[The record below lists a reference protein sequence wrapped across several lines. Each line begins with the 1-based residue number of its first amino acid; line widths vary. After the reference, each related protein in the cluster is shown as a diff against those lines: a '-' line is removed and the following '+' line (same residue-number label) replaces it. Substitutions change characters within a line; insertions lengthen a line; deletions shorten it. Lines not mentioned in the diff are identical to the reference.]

1 MTTVSTVGY
10 GDLSPGTDGTKFF
23 TCLYIIVGVAL
34 VFPAMAG
41 HFDCVMDAVESWVMS
56 ICHMVRVMICGAK
69 KEVGVDVDG
78 DGDIDNVEPPS
89 FYAHYGRGLWFPLT
103 SMVVVVLLVSG
114 AVFAALE
121 TEWTFWEGVYHC
133 WITSTTV
140 GYGDMSIATQGGKL
154 WATIHIFLAVVWL
167 LTILNRIVTLQNQRK
182 RQLQQK
188 EMMEKSLNV
197 ELIKSL
203 DKDGGGVDKLEFVAQ
218 MLITLGA
225 ELCGTALQWSDVEPF
240 IAKFD
245 ALDVDKSGRLTATD
259 LERMVQLDME
269 KRERKKAEKAAA
281 KKSKIAKA

>member
-1 MTTVSTVGY
+1 MGRMDFLGRSLPLLDNFHHCRIWGHVDSDARRKTVGNHPH
-10 GDLSPGTDGTKFF
+10 LSRC
-23 TCLYIIVGVAL
+23 CLAS
-34 VFPAMAG
+34 
-41 HFDCVMDAVESWVMS
+41 H
-56 ICHMVRVMICGAK
+56 H
-69 KEVGVDVDG
+69 
-78 DGDIDNVEPPS
+78 
-89 FYAHYGRGLWFPLT
+89 
-103 SMVVVVLLVSG
+103 
-114 AVFAALE
+114 
-121 TEWTFWEGVYHC
+121 
-133 WITSTTV
+133 TT
-140 GYGDMSIATQGGKL
+140 
-154 WATIHIFLAVVWL
+154 
-167 LTILNRIVTLQNQRK
+167 RIVTLQNQRK

-245 ALDVDKSGRLTATD
+245 ALDVDKSVRLTATD